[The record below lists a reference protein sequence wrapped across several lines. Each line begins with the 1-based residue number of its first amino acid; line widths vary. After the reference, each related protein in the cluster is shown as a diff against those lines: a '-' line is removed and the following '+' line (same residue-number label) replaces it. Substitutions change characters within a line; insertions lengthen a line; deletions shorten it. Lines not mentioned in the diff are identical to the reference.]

1 MFAKIRGNI
10 FLKNRISQEFSLF
23 PKQLNI
29 LYLIHVI
36 NVYCALKSKTAVNVF
51 LKKKRD
57 SNKCWLRL
65 DAISLFFFVGYKLLN
80 QNLFLTSTNHRLYL
94 SLSFSFR
101 FLEYN
106 FFAQIFFILKRN
118 EKKKIRFLTFQLLNQ
133 NDSLF
138 LQNSFGKN

>member
-1 MFAKIRGNI
+1 MFAKICGNI

-23 PKQLNI
+23 SKQLNI

-36 NVYCALKSKTAVNVF
+36 NVCCALKSKTAVNVF
-51 LKKKRD
+51 FKKKERD

-65 DAISLFFFVGYKLLN
+65 DAILLFFVGYKLLN

-138 LQNSFGKN
+138 LENSFGKN